1 MNIPFINLQE
11 TCPHTMKETAMPQ
24 YMQISWWQ
32 SLSILYDNLGCLQWW
47 KSWHHK
53 KSLFSVS
60 MVLYRVQQGEG
71 WSTDWTLF
79 SRQTPHNLTS
89 GPSYFGRKFTKLHTC
104 QVTLD
109 ISRSPIDFQWGSRK
123 YPGQLD
129 RYDVITGPYSSMF
142 FLRLWRDPINTPVQE
157 FLDC

>member
-60 MVLYRVQQGEG
+60 MVLYTVQQGEG

-89 GPSYFGRKFTKLHTC
+89 GPSYRVSVVFWEKIYH
-104 QVTLD
+104 VTYLSSYPGYFQEPHWFSMGLPE
-109 ISRSPIDFQWGSRK
+109 ISRATWQVWCYNRTIQFYVFP
-123 YPGQLD
+123 
-129 RYDVITGPYSSMF
+129 
-142 FLRLWRDPINTPVQE
+142 
-157 FLDC
+157 